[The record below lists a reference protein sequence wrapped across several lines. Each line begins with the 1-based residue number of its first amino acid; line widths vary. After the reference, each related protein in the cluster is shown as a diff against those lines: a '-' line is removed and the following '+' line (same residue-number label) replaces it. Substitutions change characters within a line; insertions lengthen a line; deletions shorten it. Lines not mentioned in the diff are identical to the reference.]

1 MPMAARRLAK
11 LRNRLCVVDGIAT
24 AGPVKLVILPRTR
37 IGLGRSGLRQ
47 HLETVHGPMVVS
59 ESDVSG
65 RFSSYVHHY
74 VQDLTVPADLAIL
87 GDRDAVTI
95 IRAPSMAHLGLSKAN
110 AACRDR
116 ISPDEDN
123 FREVE
128 GSLALLAVELE
139 VAPGVDDAACKLFIF
154 RNAAPD
160 RLDEWASK
168 VGELVM
174 ANSLYGAVI
183 NATKTIEGQFPY
195 SQFDEIGLPAT
206 SDPTAIAAIIHQA
219 ALTHFG
225 AVENRL
231 LLAEPVRF
239 I

>member
-1 MPMAARRLAK
+1 MLMDARRLAR
-11 LRNRLCVVDGIAT
+11 LRRWLCVVDGSEP

-59 ESDVSG
+59 EPDVSS
-65 RFSSYVHHY
+65 RFSGYVHHY
-74 VQDLTVPADLAIL
+74 VQDLAVPADMAIL
-87 GDRDAVTI
+87 QDRDAVTI
-95 IRAPSMAHLGLSKAN
+95 IRTPSMADLGLSKAN
-110 AACRDR
+110 AAYRDR

-123 FREVE
+123 FREVD
-128 GSLALLAVELE
+128 GSLALLAEEFE

-160 RLDEWASK
+160 RLDEWANK
-168 VGELVM
+168 VGELVL
-174 ANSLYGAVI
+174 ANGLHGAVI

-195 SQFDEIGLPAT
+195 SQFDEIGLPAK
-206 SDPTAIAAIIHQA
+206 SDSTAIAAIIHQA
-219 ALTHFG
+219 ALAHFG
-225 AVENRL
+225 AVETSL